1 VQTRSSEGL
10 AAPALA
16 VVGGI
21 LVVVGSLI
29 TWAEASVGLAS
40 FSASGID
47 GWEGKVTIG
56 GGAALLFGGISAF
69 LGRAQARTRMRSS
82 ALVGGL
88 AASGV
93 AIYTALTARDQI
105 VDSAVDEIVAQVPGT
120 SVEEA
125 RSTLDLALDGGL
137 LTVTLQIGIWLVI
150 VGGIVGVL
158 AAVAA
163 ISGGGAATTA
173 DTAGSGLVGWASPAA
188 PPAPVSDPAP
198 SWMPRPGPEPP
209 SSTPPP
215 SSVWAP
221 PLPAPPSGSDGQDD
235 ASTEAPPR

>member
-1 VQTRSSEGL
+1 METRSSEGL

-29 TWAEASVGLAS
+29 TWAEASVGPAS

-69 LGRAQARTRMRSS
+69 LGSAQARTRMRSS

-150 VGGIVGVL
+150 VGGVIGL
-158 AAVAA
+158 IAAVAA
-163 ISGGGAATTA
+163 ISSGGAATTA
-173 DTAGSGLVGWASPAA
+173 DTAGSGLVGWASPT
-188 PPAPVSDPAP
+188 PVSDPAP
-198 SWMPRPGPEPP
+198 SWMPPGPEPP

-221 PLPAPPSGSDGQDD
+221 PPLPAPPSGSDGQDHG
-235 ASTEAPPR
+235 SPEAPPR